1 MTATLGLCPVTRDDL
16 DAILA
21 FETRN
26 RAYFERWVPP
36 RGAAFFDPDHQA
48 EALQWL
54 MDDPMGRY
62 CLIRNAS
69 GDLLGRLNLAFC
81 QDEAGQLL
89 AEVGYRVGQDATG
102 QGVASQAV
110 RLALDW
116 LEADGG
122 FVAAQAFA
130 MAQNRGSV
138 RVLEKAGLSLV
149 PGACRTGELG
159 GRSVPLQ
166 LYRKALG

>member
-48 EALQWL
+48 EALQGL

-69 GDLLGRLNLAFC
+69 GDLLGRLNLAFR
-81 QDEAGQLL
+81 QGGAGCHR
-89 AEVGYRVGQDATG
+89 AGRGFA
-102 QGVASQAV
+102 
-110 RLALDW
+110 
-116 LEADGG
+116 GG
-122 FVAAQAFA
+122 AA
-130 MAQNRGSV
+130 G
-138 RVLEKAGLSLV
+138 AGL
-149 PGACRTGELG
+149 A
-159 GRSVPLQ
+159 
-166 LYRKALG
+166 